1 MTLNGKHILVGVC
14 GGIAAYK
21 TASLVRLLVKNGA
34 EVKVVMTPSAKEF
47 ITPLTLATLSGN
59 AVISDF
65 FTANTGEWHSHVAL
79 GLWADLM
86 VVAPATAD
94 SLGKMANG
102 IADNMLVTTYLSM
115 KAPVMLAPSM
125 DLDMYAHP
133 STRRNLQTLRS
144 YGNIIVEPEAGFLAS
159 GLIGKGRMAEPEEIY
174 ERIADHFRS
183 SDDLK
188 GKKILITSGPT
199 HEKIDPVRYIGNYS
213 SGKMGSALAREC
225 ARRGAKVVMVTGPS
239 AVVPRH
245 PSIEVIP
252 VTNARQMYAE
262 SMRVF
267 AEPDTNAAILAAAVA
282 DYAPEIMH
290 PTKIKREKTGAM
302 EIKLVPNPDIAAALG
317 KSRRPGQ
324 MLVGFA
330 LETDHAEANAAD
342 KLRRKG
348 LDWIVLNSMANP
360 KAGFGVDTNQV
371 TILGADGSKREYP
384 AKTKDEVA
392 RDIIDLT
399 LGCKTEQ

>member
-1 MTLNGKHILVGVC
+1 MTLDGKHILVGVC

-86 VVAPATAD
+86 VVAPATAA

-144 YGNIIVEPEAGFLAS
+144 SGNIIVEPEAGFLAS

>member
-1 MTLNGKHILVGVC
+1 MTLDGKHILVGVC

-86 VVAPATAD
+86 VVAPATAA

-144 YGNIIVEPEAGFLAS
+144 YGNIIVEPDAGFLAS

-225 ARRGAKVVMVTGPS
+225 VRRGAKVVMVTGPS

-282 DYAPEIMH
+282 DYAPETMH

-384 AKTKDEVA
+384 TKTKDEVA
-392 RDIIDLT
+392 CDIIDLT